1 MRILQDHVD
10 YIEYEPIAKE
20 ILHAEEVEKRKHRL
34 EETVTKLEHERGE
47 LRKRIVHGLSED
59 DIENLVAF
67 AHNLAAGL
75 DAADKD
81 FAKRQQIVEILNV
94 RGILMVENGQQVC
107 TASFILTGENTKR
120 LVLPKRGEN
129 LSVTTAPL

>member
-1 MRILQDHVD
+1 MVLSEALPLLPQTTILVRPVV
-10 YIEYEPIAKE
+10 EGSNGGMPIRMVC
-20 ILHAEEVEKRKHRL
+20 EELPPSTLV
-34 EETVTKLEHERGE
+34 
-47 LRKRIVHGLSED
+47 VHSLLPED

-129 LSVTTAPL
+129 VSVTTAAL